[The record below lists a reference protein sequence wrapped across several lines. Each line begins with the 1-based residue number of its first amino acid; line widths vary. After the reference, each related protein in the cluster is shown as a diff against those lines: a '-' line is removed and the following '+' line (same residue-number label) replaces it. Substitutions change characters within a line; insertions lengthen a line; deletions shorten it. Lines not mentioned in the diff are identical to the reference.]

1 MLYNVEDAFVI
12 LLLSSLLLLH
22 FHFYLLQ
29 ALFYYLFRFNTYFP
43 ANIPAPTT
51 FLLQECNENIFT
63 DIIAVPGTINV
74 LSVVMLPC
82 VF

>member
-1 MLYNVEDAFVI
+1 MLKM
-12 LLLSSLLLLH
+12 LLLFYYYH
-22 FHFYLLQ
+22 PCYYCTFHFYLLQ

-63 DIIAVPGTINV
+63 DIIAVPGTINALPVVILQCV
-74 LSVVMLPC
+74 L
-82 VF
+82 